1 MHHVVYQQTH
11 LLFNRHLDQILLSA
25 LYGVCKVNQL
35 RLVSFK
41 EIIAHYKRQPQ
52 SKSDIFRSVSISQ
65 SQGPAF
71 QVQSRLTP
79 SLPLAPT
86 PIMQTRLVDGIS
98 WAQAQGGIF

>member
-1 MHHVVYQQTH
+1 MLHLYEVGTHGLSVQAFTVMHHVVYQQTH
-11 LLFNRHLDQILLSA
+11 LLYNRHLDQILLSA

-65 SQGPAF
+65 SRGPSF
-71 QVQSRLTP
+71 QVSVSTL
-79 SLPLAPT
+79 
-86 PIMQTRLVDGIS
+86 
-98 WAQAQGGIF
+98 

>member
-11 LLFNRHLDQILLSA
+11 LLYNRHLDQILLSA

-71 QVQSRLTP
+71 QVQP
-79 SLPLAPT
+79 
-86 PIMQTRLVDGIS
+86 QTTASEKAHNIHLMHSSVKKEV
-98 WAQAQGGIF
+98 